1 MVICYIGIGS
11 NLGNRRKN
19 ITSAVKKIDALQSTK
34 VIKVSPLIETK
45 PVGGPPNQGK
55 FLNGA
60 LKIRTG
66 LSPFTLLKKIKKIE
80 CELGRTRGVRNGPRL
95 IDLDILLYAETII
108 NTKKLVIPHP
118 RMFGRDFVM
127 KPLAQ
132 IL

>member
-19 ITSAVKKIDALQSTK
+19 IISAIKKIEALEGTK
-34 VIKVSPLIETK
+34 VIKVSWLIETK

-60 LKIRTG
+60 LKLKTS
-66 LSPFTLLKKIKKIE
+66 LSPLLLLKKIKEIE
-80 CELGRTRGVRNGPRL
+80 REVGRTRGVRNGPRV
-95 IDLDILLYAETII
+95 IDLDILLYADRVI
-108 NTKKLVIPHP
+108 NTKKLIIPHP

-127 KPLAQ
+127 KPLSQ